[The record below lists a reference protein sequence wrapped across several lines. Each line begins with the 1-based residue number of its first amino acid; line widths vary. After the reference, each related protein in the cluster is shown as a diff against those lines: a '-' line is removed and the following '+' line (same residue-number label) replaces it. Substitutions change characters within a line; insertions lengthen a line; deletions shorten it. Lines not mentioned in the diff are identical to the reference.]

1 MAAAGNQRGRDRGLT
16 VTLCRDPK
24 RFAALQEEWDGLRR
38 RCASATPFQSHAW
51 LHSWWLSYGGNG
63 RLRVVL
69 ARRDGRLIGAAP
81 LMLVHRPMPLLV
93 SIGGAISDFSDVLV
107 DDEEATSA
115 IRALERGLDRA
126 ARQAV
131 IDLREVR
138 PGAAAERL
146 YERWT
151 GARARLTDST
161 CMELPAEP
169 IDDLVKRMQSSRAQR
184 VRAKLRKIDAL
195 KIESHVVA
203 GHEVPGAV
211 GRLLRLH
218 ELQWRGRGVN
228 VEHLRPRFAEHL
240 VRAASRMLKDGEAAV
255 TEFRLDGEVIA
266 VSMTLQSG
274 LLSGG
279 YLYGADPGLR
289 EKKVDVTTM
298 LLRQEAHLAAGS
310 GRGVLSLLRGSEPY
324 KNHWRPETVTNQRLL
339 LARSGLE
346 PLLRVRESQV
356 TMRDRAAETVSTRF
370 PAARDWRDRVNSWRA
385 DGTVR
390 ISSAPGI
397 PASHRT

>member
-1 MAAAGNQRGRDRGLT
+1 MAPGDQRTRGLT
-16 VTLCRDPK
+16 VTLCRDPA
-24 RFAALQEEWDGLRR
+24 RFAALQQEWDGLHR
-38 RCASATPFQSHAW
+38 RCAAATPFQSHAW
-51 LHSWWLSYGGNG
+51 LHSWWLSYGTNG

-93 SIGGAISDFSDVLV
+93 PIGGAISDFSDVLV
-107 DDEEATSA
+107 DANEPKNA
-115 IRALERGLDRA
+115 ITALERGLDRA

-138 PGAAAERL
+138 PGAAAELL

-151 GARARLTDST
+151 GARAQLTDST

-169 IDDLVKRMQSSRAQR
+169 IDALLKRMQSNRAQR

-195 KIESHVVA
+195 RIEEREVPEHD
-203 GHEVPGAV
+203 VPGAI
-211 GRLLRLH
+211 GRLLHLH

-240 VRAASRMLKDGEAAV
+240 GRAGRRMLRDGDAAV
-255 TEFRLDGEVIA
+255 TEFRLDGDVVA

-279 YLYGADPGLR
+279 YLYGADPALR
-289 EKKVDVTTM
+289 DKKVDVTAM
-298 LLRQEAHLAAGS
+298 LLRHEAQLAAGS

-324 KNHWRPETVTNQRLL
+324 KNHWRPATVTNQRLL

-346 PLLRVRESQV
+346 PLLRMRESQV
-356 TMRDRAAETVSTRF
+356 TMRERAAETVSTRF

-385 DGTVR
+385 DGAVR
-390 ISSAPGI
+390 ASSASGSR
-397 PASHRT
+397 ASHRP

>member
-1 MAAAGNQRGRDRGLT
+1 MTAARGLT
-16 VTLCRDPK
+16 ATLCRDPA
-24 RFAALQEEWDGLRR
+24 RFARLRPEWDALHR
-38 RCASATPFQSHAW
+38 RCAASTPFQSHAW
-51 LHSWWLSYGGNG
+51 LHSWWLSYGTNG

-93 SIGGAISDFSDVLV
+93 PLGGAISDFSDVLV
-107 DDEEATSA
+107 DDEESGAALTG
-115 IRALERGLDRA
+115 LERGLDRA

-138 PGAAAERL
+138 PGAAAELL

-151 GARARLTDST
+151 GARGRLTDST
-161 CMELPAEP
+161 CMELPVEP

-195 KIESHVVA
+195 GVESRVV
-203 GHEVPGAV
+203 GEHEVPDAV

-240 VRAASRMLKDGEAAV
+240 VRAGRRMLRDGDAAL
-255 TEFRLDGEVIA
+255 TEFRLEGRVVA

-279 YLYGADPGLR
+279 YLYGADPALR
-289 EKKVDVTTM
+289 ERKVDVTTM
-298 LLRQEAHLAAGS
+298 LLRQEAALASGS
-310 GRGVLSLLRGSEPY
+310 GRGVLSLLRGSEAY
-324 KNHWRPETVTNQRLL
+324 KNHWRPEAVTNQRLL
-339 LARSGLE
+339 LARSALE

-356 TMRDRAAETVSTRF
+356 TLRDRAAETVTARF

-385 DGTVR
+385 DGAVR
-390 ISSAPGI
+390 TSS
-397 PASHRT
+397 PAGSGASGRP

>member
-1 MAAAGNQRGRDRGLT
+1 MAGRGLT
-16 VTLCRDPK
+16 ATLCRDPA
-24 RFAALQEEWDGLRR
+24 RFARLQPEWDALHR
-38 RCASATPFQSHAW
+38 RCAASTPFQSHAW
-51 LHSWWLSYGGNG
+51 LHSWWLSYGTRG

-69 ARRDGRLIGAAP
+69 ARRDGRLVGAAP

-93 SIGGAISDFSDVLV
+93 PLGGAISDFADVLV
-107 DDEEATSA
+107 DDEETPGALT
-115 IRALERGLDRA
+115 ALERGLDRA

-138 PGAAAERL
+138 PGAAAEQL

-169 IDDLVKRMQSSRAQR
+169 IDGLVGRMPSSRAQR

-195 KIESHVVA
+195 GVEARVVSEP
-203 GHEVPGAV
+203 EVPAAV

-218 ELQWRGRGVN
+218 EEQWRGRGVN
-228 VEHLRPRFAEHL
+228 VEHLRPRFAAHL
-240 VRAASRMLKDGEAAV
+240 VRAGQRMLRDGDAAL
-255 TEFRLDGEVIA
+255 TEFRLGGEVVA

-279 YLYGADPGLR
+279 YLYGADPALR
-289 EKKVDVTTM
+289 DRKVDVTTM
-298 LLRQEAHLAAGS
+298 LLRHEAQLAADS
-310 GRGVLSLLRGSEPY
+310 GRAVLSLLRGSEAY
-324 KNHWRPETVTNQRLL
+324 KNHWRPAAVTNQRLL
-339 LARSGLE
+339 LARSPLE

-356 TMRDRAAETVSTRF
+356 TMRDRAAGTVTARF
-370 PAARDWRDRVNSWRA
+370 PAARDWRDRVNNWRA
-385 DGTVR
+385 EGVR
-390 ISSAPGI
+390 TSSAQGGG
-397 PASHRT
+397 AARTP

>member
-1 MAAAGNQRGRDRGLT
+1 MTAARGLT
-16 VTLCRDPK
+16 ATLCRDPA
-24 RFAALQEEWDGLRR
+24 RFARLGPEWDALHR
-38 RCASATPFQSHAW
+38 RCAASTPFQSHAW
-51 LHSWWLSYGGNG
+51 LHSWWLSYGTNG

-93 SIGGAISDFSDVLV
+93 PLGGAISDFSDVLV
-107 DDEEATSA
+107 DDEESA
-115 IRALERGLDRA
+115 GALTALERGLDRA

-138 PGAAAERL
+138 PGAAAELL
-146 YERWT
+146 YERWS
-151 GARARLTDST
+151 GARGRLTDST
-161 CMELPAEP
+161 CMELPVEP
-169 IDDLVKRMQSSRAQR
+169 IDGLVKRMQSSRAQR

-195 KIESHVVA
+195 GVESRVVSE
-203 GHEVPGAV
+203 HEVPDAV

-240 VRAASRMLKDGEAAV
+240 VRAGRRMLRDGEAAL
-255 TEFRLDGEVIA
+255 TEFRLEGQVVA
-266 VSMTLQSG
+266 VSMTLRSG

-279 YLYGADPGLR
+279 YLYGADPALR
-289 EKKVDVTTM
+289 ERKVDVTTM
-298 LLRQEAHLAAGS
+298 LLRQEAELAAGS
-310 GRGVLSLLRGSEPY
+310 GRGVLSLLRGSEAY
-324 KNHWRPETVTNQRLL
+324 KNHWRPEAVTNQRLL
-339 LARSGLE
+339 LARSALE

-356 TMRDRAAETVSTRF
+356 TMRDRAAETVTTRF

-385 DGTVR
+385 DGAVR
-390 ISSAPGI
+390 TSSAAGSG
-397 PASHRT
+397 ASRRP